1 MARPRIDALV
11 ALRSEGQLLVGR
23 DRIRILEAVARHG
36 SITAAAR
43 ATGHSYKAT
52 WDAVAAVNNLLP
64 EPAFLTRAGGRSGGG
79 AIVTEEGRRLIAG
92 FHRME
97 ERLSRLYSLIA
108 EEGMDDSELLALRAA
123 GLRIS
128 ARNLFQG
135 VVLDVREG
143 PVDVDVEVEVG
154 RGRLIHALVT
164 HSAREELAIAPGQL
178 LLAVVKST
186 FVRLSAPD
194 AGDAGDT
201 GMAGPNRF
209 EGTVA
214 RRNDGAGKA
223 EITLDIGAGKTINTV
238 LSPAPAPGFAEPGA
252 RLTASFDAAD
262 VILIAE

>member
-11 ALRSEGQLLVGR
+11 ALRSDGQLLVGR
-23 DRIRILEAVARHG
+23 ERIRILEAVARHG
-36 SITAAAR
+36 SITAASR

-79 AIVTEEGRRLIAG
+79 AIVTDEGRRLIAG

-135 VVLDVREG
+135 VVLNVREG
-143 PVDVDVEVEVG
+143 PVDVEVEVEVG

-164 HSAREELAIAPGQL
+164 HSAREELAIASGQL

-186 FVRLSAPD
+186 FVRLSAPESRT
-194 AGDAGDT
+194 T
-201 GMAGPNRF
+201 GANCF
-209 EGTVA
+209 EGAVA
-214 RRNDGAGKA
+214 RRHDGAGKA
-223 EITLDIGAGKTINTV
+223 EIALDIGSGKTINAV
-238 LSPAPAPGFAEPGA
+238 LSPAPEPGFAEPGA
-252 RLTASFDAAD
+252 QLTASFDAAD